1 MASTF
6 VAVFNAC
13 VLYKAPVRDLLMH
26 LSLTGL
32 FRARWTNRI
41 HDEWIGALL
50 QKRPDLDPGQLQR
63 TRELMDEAVA
73 DCLVDG
79 YEGIEA
85 TVELPDPDDRHV
97 LAAAIKCG
105 AGTIVTYNLGDFP
118 DVVLAPFGLSAQ
130 HPDQFL
136 EHAYH
141 LDPVALCTAVRNV
154 RSGLRNPPMSAEA
167 LLDIYQGLGLA
178 TTVAA
183 LKGHVAIL

>member
-1 MASTF
+1 MRLLLD
-6 VAVFNAC
+6 AC
-13 VLYKAPVRDLLMH
+13 VLYPAPIRDLL
-26 LSLTGL
+26 LRLAVTGL
-32 FRARWTNRI
+32 FRARWSERI
-41 HDEWIGALL
+41 HDEWIQAVLRNRQDL
-50 QKRPDLDPGQLQR
+50 KREQLDR
-63 TRELMDEAVA
+63 TRELMDQAVP
-73 DCLVDG
+73 DCLVSG

-85 TVELPDPDDRHV
+85 TLALPDPDDRHV

-136 EHAYH
+136 EHAYQ

>member
-1 MASTF
+1 MASNF
-6 VAVFNAC
+6 VAVFDAC

-85 TVELPDPDDRHV
+85 TVELPDPDDRQRVPHPNETPDHRNLHGCREPWNHHASAKCNARYRG
-97 LAAAIKCG
+97 LAAE
-105 AGTIVTYNLGDFP
+105 AG
-118 DVVLAPFGLSAQ
+118 
-130 HPDQFL
+130 
-136 EHAYH
+136 
-141 LDPVALCTAVRNV
+141 
-154 RSGLRNPPMSAEA
+154 
-167 LLDIYQGLGLA
+167 
-178 TTVAA
+178 
-183 LKGHVAIL
+183 